1 MARLGSAELDRASEE
16 LAERD
21 PALGRIIAEAGP
33 WRRAKPNPDG
43 PFGALVRSIAFQ
55 QLAGAAAATIHGRF
69 RALVEGPL
77 TPEAVLDIE
86 EAALASAGL
95 SGSKR
100 AAIRDLAEKV
110 SDGTVRLDRLGRMS
124 DEAVTE
130 MLCTVRGIGVWTAQM
145 LLLFELR
152 RPDVW
157 PIGDLGVR
165 AGYALAHDL
174 GEMPSPQ
181 ELEARGEVYRP
192 WRSVAAHYCW
202 EAVHLSRAKAAAAKA
217 AAAPNRKAEPKP
229 KPKARPK
236 PKSG

>member
-1 MARLGSAELDRASEE
+1 MARLGSAEME
-16 LAERD
+16 LAAAELGKRD
-21 PALGRIIAEAGP
+21 PALGRVIAEAGP
-33 WRRAKPNPDG
+33 WRRAKANPDG

-69 RALVEGPL
+69 RSLVDGPL
-77 TPEAVLDIE
+77 TPEAVLALD
-86 EAALASAGL
+86 EADLASAGL

-100 AAIRDLAEKV
+100 AAIRDLATKV
-110 SDGTVRLDRLGRMS
+110 AEGTVRLDRLGRMS
-124 DEAVTE
+124 DEALTE
-130 MLCTVRGIGVWTAQM
+130 MLCGVRGIGVWTAQM

-174 GEMPSPQ
+174 ADMPSPK
-181 ELEARGEVYRP
+181 ELELLGEVYRP

-202 EAVHLSRAKAAAAKA
+202 EAVHLSRAKAASAKA
-217 AAAPNRKAEPKP
+217 AGPK
-229 KPKARPK
+229 K
-236 PKSG
+236 KSKG